1 MLLAAI
7 IPGKRGVTDQ
17 GDDKAVISSINV
29 AIM

>member
-7 IPGKRGVTDQ
+7 IPVKRGVTDQ
-17 GDDKAVISSINV
+17 AHDKAVISFINV